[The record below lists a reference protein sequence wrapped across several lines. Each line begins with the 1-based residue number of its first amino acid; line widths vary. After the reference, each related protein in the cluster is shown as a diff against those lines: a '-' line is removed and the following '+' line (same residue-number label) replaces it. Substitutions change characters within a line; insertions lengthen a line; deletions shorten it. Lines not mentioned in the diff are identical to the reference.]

1 MFDVRSFQRFP
12 KNATMGCQVRRW
24 RKGCCRRRSQRHVH
38 HIVRNRGAE
47 HEDDYTRSSG
57 SAAVKAGT

>member
-12 KNATMGCQVRRW
+12 KNVTMWCQVRWW
-24 RKGCCRRRSQRHVH
+24 RKGCCRRRSPRHLH
-38 HIVRNRGAE
+38 HIVSNRCAE
-47 HEDDYTRSSG
+47 YEDDYTSGSG